1 MLLKKDNLK
10 FELLLTSRNYGFEYL
25 GQAGRLILT
34 PLTLRSYRT
43 MCTALSLSLGG
54 AAEGPAGS
62 GKTETMKDFA
72 RATGK
77 KIVVFNCS
85 ESLEVN
91 TLSKMLKGLTCCG
104 AFGCFDEFN
113 RIEAEVLSVVA

>member
-1 MLLKKDNLK
+1 
-10 FELLLTSRNYGFEYL
+10 
-25 GQAGRLILT
+25 
-34 PLTLRSYRT
+34 

-62 GKTETMKDFA
+62 GKSETTKDFA
-72 RATGK
+72 RAAGK

-85 ESLEVN
+85 ESLEVS

-104 AFGCFDEFN
+104 AFACFDEFN
-113 RIEAEVLSVVA
+113 RIEAEVLSVVAQHIATIQQAIQAEVTTYSSPDDG